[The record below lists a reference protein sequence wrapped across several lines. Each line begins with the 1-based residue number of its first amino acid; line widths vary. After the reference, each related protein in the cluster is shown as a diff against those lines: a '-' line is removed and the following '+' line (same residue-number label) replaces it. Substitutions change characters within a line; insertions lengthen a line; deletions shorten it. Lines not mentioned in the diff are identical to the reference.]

1 MSALFANKIPTKTGF
16 TCLTPLIGVHGGVAG
31 DFTVTKLADDD
42 YRIFGSGMAERFH
55 ARFFKQIPLPEGTEF
70 LSLTDAMCGFNI
82 AGPLARHVLS
92 KLSDADLS
100 NAEFP
105 FARSKQIDVAGIS
118 CIALRLSFTG
128 DLGWEV
134 YCSEANQAQ
143 LFAVL
148 LKAAQE
154 HGGGPVGSRALGSL
168 RLEKGYGSWGRD
180 YSPEYWPHES
190 GLGGLVRSEKQF
202 LNRSAWEAVS
212 ANQPRYMLCMIEI
225 DTTEADAS
233 GNEPI
238 FDENGNPIGNVTTG
252 GYGYFVEKSLAIG
265 YIETQAYR
273 PGATVH
279 VAILGRDVPAR
290 ILAQPPFDPDG
301 LRMRV

>member
-1 MSALFANKIPTKTGF
+1 
-16 TCLTPLIGVHGGVAG
+16 VHGGVAG

-42 YRIFGSGMAERFH
+42 YRIFGSGIAERFH

-82 AGPLARHVLS
+82 AGPLARQVLS
-92 KLSDADLS
+92 KLTDTDLS
-100 NAEFP
+100 NGAFA
-105 FARSKQIDVAGIS
+105 FARSKKIEIAGMS

-128 DLGWEV
+128 DLGWEI

-143 LFAVL
+143 LFEALIKAV
-148 LKAAQE
+148 QE
-154 HGGGPVGSRALGSL
+154 QGGGPVGSRALGSL

-190 GLGGLVRSEKQF
+190 GLAGLIRSEKEF

-212 ANQPRYMLCMIEI
+212 ANQPRFMMCMIEI
-225 DTTEADAS
+225 DAQGVDAT
-233 GNEPI
+233 GGEPI
-238 FDENGNPIGNVTTG
+238 FADNGNPIGNVTTG

-265 YIETQAYR
+265 YVETQAYS
-273 PGATVH
+273 PGATIH
-279 VAILGRDVPAR
+279 VAILGRDVSAR
-290 ILAQPPFDPDG
+290 ILAQPPLDPDG